1 MDSFREVVRYEVFTE
16 AARLVRKGWVQGK
29 LAVNAQGRQV
39 YFGDEDAVAFDAL
52 GAIEHAAG
60 DMAHSE
66 RAQAEHYLG
75 LWDLGT
81 LSQFND
87 AVNDVELVACF
98 LEFMAEAD
106 YVNPYPVKCGPYEKC
121 T

>member
-16 AARLVRKGWVQGK
+16 AARLIRAGWVQGK

-39 YFGDEDAVAFDAL
+39 YFGDESAVAFDAL
-52 GAIEHAAG
+52 GAIERAAG

-66 RAQAEHYLG
+66 RAQAEHYLNG
-75 LWDLGT
+75 LT
-81 LSQFND
+81 LTEFND
-87 AVNDVELVACF
+87 SATGSEHVAAF
-98 LEFMAEAD
+98 LEFMAVAP
-106 YVNPYPVKCGPYEKC
+106 YHNPYPVKCGPYEKC